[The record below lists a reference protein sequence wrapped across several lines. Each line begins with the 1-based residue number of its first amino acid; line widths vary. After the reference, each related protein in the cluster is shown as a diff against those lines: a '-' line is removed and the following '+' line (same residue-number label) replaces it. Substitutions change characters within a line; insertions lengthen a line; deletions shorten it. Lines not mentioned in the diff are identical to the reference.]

1 MFDQFINYTS
11 IALGVLGL
19 FIIALMLFSYKSNT
33 LVNIHLVFIISLASL
48 RFIVQGGFSILN
60 QNEYN
65 MKLGLLKPI
74 FLIAIPSFYLYFKSL
89 IKDYKHLHFKDLYH
103 AIFPLA
109 NILLS
114 LSQRYY
120 PAMDNKYVNIFQ
132 FVAVIAF
139 ILFYLLY
146 TFYFLYINLWKG
158 NNLEITSNKHYQL
171 INNWTRFLFLF
182 ISLLCFRLL
191 FSLIFER
198 TLNLQLTGYS
208 FFLIPLILWGIIFG
222 KILSNPEILYGLPKL
237 EARLNNYSKPIN
249 ISYSIWDLSN
259 PAITNLQDSKLK
271 NSIMVKIKPYI
282 IDVEIYIE
290 SFHPFRDSGFNINN
304 LARELN
310 IPSSHLAYIFKY
322 HCKVP
327 FVEFKKYCKIND
339 TLKLIKEGYLDSMTF
354 ESLAYKTGF
363 NSYNSFFVAF
373 KKETGLSPKDFIA
386 IKKN

>member
-1 MFDQFINYTS
+1 
-11 IALGVLGL
+11 
-19 FIIALMLFSYKSNT
+19 
-33 LVNIHLVFIISLASL
+33 LVIIISITSL
-48 RFIVQGGFSILN
+48 RFIVQGSFAILN
-60 QNEYN
+60 QFDYN
-65 MKLGLLKPI
+65 IKLGLLNPL
-74 FLIAIPSFYLYFKSL
+74 FLIVIPSFYLYFKSL
-89 IKDYKHLHFKDLYH
+89 IEDYKHLHFKDLYH

-109 NILLS
+109 NVLLS

-132 FVAVIAF
+132 FVAIIAF
-139 ILFYLLY
+139 FLFYLLRSFYVLY
-146 TFYFLYINLWKG
+146 TNLWKAKKI
-158 NNLEITSNKHYQL
+158 EFTSNKHYQL

-182 ISLLCFRLL
+182 ISLLSFRLL
-191 FSLIFER
+191 ISLIIER
-198 TLNLQLTGYS
+198 TTNLQLSGFS
-208 FFLIPLILWGIIFG
+208 FFLIALVFWGIIFG

-259 PAITNLQDSKLK
+259 PSITNLQDSKLK
-271 NSIMVKIKPYI
+271 DNIMVKIEPYI
-282 IDVEIYIE
+282 IDVEIFIE

-304 LARELN
+304 LAKELN

-339 TLKLIKEGYLDSMTF
+339 ALKLIKEDYLDSMTF
-354 ESLAYKTGF
+354 DAMAYKTGF

-386 IKKN
+386 SEKN